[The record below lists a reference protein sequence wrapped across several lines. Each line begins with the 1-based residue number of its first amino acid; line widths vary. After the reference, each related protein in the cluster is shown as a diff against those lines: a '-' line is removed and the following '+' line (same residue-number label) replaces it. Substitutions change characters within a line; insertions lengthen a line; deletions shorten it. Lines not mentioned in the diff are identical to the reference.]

1 MNKHFQPE
9 DVDQWTW
16 RLVAAATARAIYVMR
31 AVPTRIGPAGYRAHW
46 PEIADEEGGSSDEEP
61 KFRPTRDD
69 ITKAEAVLL
78 GYEDEDGH
86 KHPGWLQ
93 GSLLAYEDLRTTFA
107 RWAEWAAR
115 GKRRYDGLPETE
127 EEFARRIG
135 MSESSLRRARER
147 AGAII
152 AANLNAAGLKPWY
165 VEKPKRKNRHREGA
179 AA

>member
-1 MNKHFQPE
+1 MNVHLRPE
-9 DVDQWTW
+9 DVEQWTW
-16 RLVAAATARAIYVMR
+16 KLVAAATARAIYVMR
-31 AVPTRIGPAGYRAHW
+31 AIPTRVGPAGYRAHW
-46 PEIADEEGGSSDEEP
+46 PEIADEDGASSDDEP
-61 KFRPTRDD
+61 TFRPNRDD
-69 ITKAEAVLL
+69 VNKAEIVLL
-78 GYEDEDGH
+78 GYMDDDGL

-107 RWAEWAAR
+107 RWAEWAAK
-115 GKRRYDGLPETE
+115 GKRRFDGLPETE

-152 AANLNAAGLKPWY
+152 AMNLNAAGLPVWY
-165 VEKPKRKNRHREGA
+165 VERPKRKNRHREGA